1 MKVVSGPEEKKQ
13 RRTSEK
19 EESEPNCQ
27 RNYGGW
33 CMPPRGDR
41 GISAMAAGERRAN
54 GQKGLPLGPR
64 RNAGE
69 EGAPIQ

>member
-1 MKVVSGPEEKKQ
+1 
-13 RRTSEK
+13 
-19 EESEPNCQ
+19 
-27 RNYGGW
+27 
-33 CMPPRGDR
+33 MPPKGDR